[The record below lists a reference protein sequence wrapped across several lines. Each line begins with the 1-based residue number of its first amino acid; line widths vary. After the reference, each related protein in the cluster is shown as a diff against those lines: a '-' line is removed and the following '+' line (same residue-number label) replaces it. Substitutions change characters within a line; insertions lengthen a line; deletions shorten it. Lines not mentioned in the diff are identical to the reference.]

1 MISKQENK
9 SYNIIANTKIS
20 ISEKINYFLFQKYS
34 KFEFSY
40 SRICINNLIAHEK
53 CRIVAR
59 FKDFLIYDDNTEFLH
74 EFCKKKLLAKRLKY
88 IFNFYNSYSRIYP
101 NYLILPENKFIYKN
115 IRKKQRII
123 DEENAIKFT
132 TPKNK
137 KSSNNKNIFLENK
150 NNNDVIFFNKSII
163 DSINKLN
170 KSSIIKSNTKNY
182 NINN

>member
-9 SYNIIANTKIS
+9 SYNIIANTKIT

-40 SRICINNLIAHEK
+40 SRICINNLLAHER
-53 CRIVAR
+53 CRIVSR
-59 FKDFLIYDDNTEFLH
+59 FKDFLFYDDNTEFLH
-74 EFCKKKLLAKRLKY
+74 EFCKKKFQPNKLKY

-123 DEENAIKFT
+123 DEENAIKYT

-137 KSSNNKNIFLENK
+137 KSTNNKNILLEN
-150 NNNDVIFFNKSII
+150 NDYNDVLFFNKSIV
-163 DSINKLN
+163 DSI
-170 KSSIIKSNTKNY
+170 
-182 NINN
+182 